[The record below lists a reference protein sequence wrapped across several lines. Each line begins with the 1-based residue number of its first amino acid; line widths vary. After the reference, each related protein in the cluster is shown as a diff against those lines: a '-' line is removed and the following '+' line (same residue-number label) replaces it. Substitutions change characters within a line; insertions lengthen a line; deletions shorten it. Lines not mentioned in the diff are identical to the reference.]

1 MARSVQVVLRE
12 DLPNVGDSGEV
23 VKVKPGYA
31 RNFLIPRGLAA
42 MATQGNVKQIE
53 HEKRVALARAAKQ
66 REVAKDVAKK
76 LEEVRVTLS
85 AKVGEEQKLYGSITS
100 RDIEEGL
107 AKLGFEK
114 YAVMIEEQHTKFL
127 EAEEK
132 FEQLMKEKG
141 KEFISGDNLKAM
153 GKLKRKLARFA
164 KKHVPLVGGFAT
176 GFSLAMASFP

>member
-66 REVAKDVAKK
+66 REVAKDVAKQ
-76 LEEVRVTLS
+76 LEEVRVTLA

-107 AKLGFEK
+107 AKLGFTIDRRKILLGEP
-114 YAVMIEEQHTKFL
+114 I
-127 EAEEK
+127 
-132 FEQLMKEKG
+132 KELG
-141 KEFISGDNLKAM
+141 S
-153 GKLKRKLARFA
+153 RK
-164 KKHVPLVGGFAT
+164 VPLKIAAGVDAEI
-176 GFSLAMASFP
+176 LVEVIPADA

>member
-66 REVAKDVAKK
+66 REVAKEVAKK

-85 AKVGEEQKLYGSITS
+85 AKVGEEQKLFGSVTS

-107 AKLGFEK
+107 AKLGFEIDRRK
-114 YAVMIEEQHTKFL
+114 ILLGEPI
-127 EAEEK
+127 
-132 FEQLMKEKG
+132 KELG
-141 KEFISGDNLKAM
+141 S
-153 GKLKRKLARFA
+153 RK
-164 KKHVPLVGGFAT
+164 VPLKIAAGVDAEI
-176 GFSLAMASFP
+176 LVEVIPADA